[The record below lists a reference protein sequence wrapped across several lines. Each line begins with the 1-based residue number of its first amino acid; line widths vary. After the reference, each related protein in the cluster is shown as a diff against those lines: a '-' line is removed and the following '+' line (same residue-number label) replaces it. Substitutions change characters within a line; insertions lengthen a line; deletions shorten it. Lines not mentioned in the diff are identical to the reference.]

1 MEVDPNLVIPD
12 KSKSL
17 IQGTIAPLESNL
29 EEIGTEYS
37 KSLSTHIGF
46 NFSTPWFKLDQN
58 IRQILLYGTGENQ
71 YKMNYSS
78 DRWSG
83 TYTGGWE
90 GVIPNLIRRYS
101 QTSSHRVRA
110 WIEQYMSMRPCP
122 RCNGDRLKKESLAVK
137 INKILSV
144 LFRQCQ

>member
-1 MEVDPNLVIPD
+1 MEVDPNLVIQII
-12 KSKSL
+12 KSL
-17 IQGTIAPLESNL
+17 IEGTIAPLGEQPRGNWYGNIL
-29 EEIGTEYS
+29 

-90 GVIPNLIRRYS
+90 GVIPDLEDIVKLVLI
-101 QTSSHRVRA
+101 
-110 WIEQYMSMRPCP
+110 E
-122 RCNGDRLKKESLAVK
+122 
-137 INKILSV
+137 
-144 LFRQCQ
+144 